1 MNELLLK
8 VVGLSI
14 WYDRKNIIENAEFT
28 INKNEIVALVGING
42 SGKTTLINTLVGIH
56 FKYSLETL
64 IFNNRKISFDDINF
78 KLNRIA
84 VFSQD
89 DSFRYWSFMEY
100 IKFVFETYNINMDSE
115 YIDYLIDGF
124 NFREYINYM
133 RKDLSMGNKK
143 KFALI
148 VAFGLRLP
156 FLIFD
161 EPVDGLDFGS
171 TAFLYRIIKE
181 YKSFGS
187 ILMSTHI
194 AESIS
199 EACDK
204 LIFLN
209 EGKITSKISI
219 QGKISTSDIFNL
231 VKEKNL

>member
-133 RKDLSMGNKK
+133 RKDSSMGNKK

-148 VAFGLRLP
+148 VAFGLMLP
-156 FLIFD
+156 FLILD